1 MYDFSILR
9 ARFCCCETRTICA
22 FERAGGF
29 DKVVSVRDLAAG
41 GLLLHE
47 FQQERTVFKVVF
59 SPDSRFLAAGGEDAV
74 LQVYCP
80 SLPPIP
86 SEVPLSTLGELAE
99 SKPWILGAL
108 ACIMN
113 RLKSPIVFELSTV
126 VARMP

>member
-1 MYDFSILR
+1 M
-9 ARFCCCETRTICA
+9 
-22 FERAGGF
+22 
-29 DKVVSVRDLAAG
+29 RDLAAG

-74 LQVYCP
+74 LQIYCP

-113 RLKSPIVFELSTV
+113 RLELPIVFELSTV
-126 VARMP
+126 AARMP